1 METIEPIYSMANRD
15 AAAGDRCRD
24 RGGAKVSRDYLTP
37 NEVAR
42 MLKVSPITVRQW
54 ASKGLLDASTTAG
67 GHRRFTREAVRRFAS
82 DRGIVLPREAGGP
95 VQRVLVVDDD
105 RQLNRFLVE
114 LMTAWSRRM
123 NAGLQVESA
132 FDGFEAGAKVHTF
145 DPDVVLLD
153 LMMPGLDGFEV
164 CERLK
169 ADPTTSHIRV
179 VAMTGY
185 YSPDRVQ
192 KILAAGADRFLRK
205 PFSNSEVIEACGLDE
220 PKNPPTTE
228 DGSRI
233 SHG

>member
-1 METIEPIYSMANRD
+1 M
-15 AAAGDRCRD
+15 
-24 RGGAKVSRDYLTP
+24 VSKDYLTP
-37 NEVAR
+37 NEVGR

-54 ASKGLLDASTTAG
+54 ASKGLLEASTTAG
-67 GHRRFTREAVRRFAS
+67 GHRRFTRDAVRRFATE
-82 DRGIVLPREAGGP
+82 RGIVLPREAGGP

-114 LMTAWSRRM
+114 LTTAWSRRM

-169 ADPTTSHIRV
+169 SDPTTSHIRV

-205 PFSNSEVIEACGLDE
+205 PFSNSEVIEACGLVEQDA
-220 PKNPPTTE
+220 PTTPPTAE